1 MDPRLVVGE
10 GALRGPSGLRVR
22 FGAGTHPGQIRERNE
37 DSCGAFVP
45 SDGLSLPVDA
55 ALVVSDGVGGH
66 QGGEEASRF
75 TVDAVRDTLASLEK
89 VEEPAALLD
98 ALLHGIHRELLR
110 QADERGMRG
119 GMGATITLAI
129 LLGNDLFLAQVGDS
143 RGYLLRDG
151 GLIQLTRD
159 DSWVAERDRVAP
171 GEGGDAQGIFG
182 KNVLTQ
188 CLGIGS
194 SLRVQV
200 VPVEALPGDR
210 YLLCS
215 DGLHGP
221 VSDPEIQEVLT
232 RVADPGQAVET
243 LLARANAAGGPDN
256 IAAVVFDVGPPFPA
270 EVRAPRG
277 PGGTLPE
284 GIPAG
289 AGTTLPGGIRAPS
302 PGFHDSGTA
311 APSAAPRTAPEARSS
326 RRAGSVLVGLGVVLM
341 LGGSAAGF
349 RMSRADGAP
358 GMAAPAA
365 SAGTGDSVAAPEPVA
380 GDVTVTGAGTAGTPD
395 SVSGPRPAA
404 FPDSVGLPDSPGL
417 PDSLGLPDPAGLP
430 DTVGIPG
437 DTPGAPGVPD
447 TLAAPDST
455 ITPDLRPDRTPGDT
469 TLVSPDSIPDGA
481 DTVPTPPSTGLP
493 HQE

>member
-37 DSCGAFVP
+37 DACGAFVP
-45 SDGLSLPVDA
+45 SDGFFLPVDA

-66 QGGEEASRF
+66 EGGEEASRF
-75 TVDAVRDTLASLEK
+75 AVDAVRDTLASLER

-110 QADERGMRG
+110 QADEQGMRG
-119 GMGATITLAI
+119 GMGATITLAL

-151 GLIQLTRD
+151 TLSQLTRD
-159 DSWVAERDRVAP
+159 DSWVAERDRMAP
-171 GEGGDAQGIFG
+171 GEGGDPQGVFG

-200 VPVEALPGDR
+200 VQVRALPGDR

-243 LLARANAAGGPDN
+243 LVARANAAGGPDN

-284 GIPAG
+284 GIPVG
-289 AGTTLPGGIRAPS
+289 AGTTLPGGVRAPS
-302 PGFHDSGTA
+302 PDSRDSGSA
-311 APSAAPRTAPEARSS
+311 QASAAPRTAPEGRSS

-358 GMAAPAA
+358 GGAPPAVAA
-365 SAGTGDSVAAPEPVA
+365 GMGDSVAVPEPVA
-380 GDVTVTGAGTAGTPD
+380 PTVASTRADTAGAPD
-395 SVSGPRPAA
+395 TLSGGLPT
-404 FPDSVGLPDSPGL
+404 GLPDTL
-417 PDSLGLPDPAGLP
+417 GLP
-430 DTVGIPG
+430 DTVGISGPLGPG
-437 DTPGAPGVPD
+437 GTPGVPD
-447 TLAAPDST
+447 TLAADST

-481 DTVPTPPSTGLP
+481 DTVPTPPFPGLP

>member
-10 GALRGPSGLRVR
+10 SALRGPSGLRVR
-22 FGAGTHPGQIRERNE
+22 FGAGTHPGQLRERNE
-37 DSCGAFVP
+37 DACGAFVP
-45 SDGLSLPVDA
+45 SEELALPVDA
-55 ALVVSDGVGGH
+55 AMVVSDGVGGH
-66 QGGEEASRF
+66 QGGAEASRF
-75 TVDAVRDTLASLEK
+75 TVDAVRDTLASLEG
-89 VEEPAALLD
+89 VEDPAALLD

-110 QADERGMRG
+110 QADEQGMRG
-119 GMGATITLAI
+119 GMGATITLAL

-143 RGYLLRDG
+143 RGYLLREG
-151 GLIQLTRD
+151 KLSQLTRD
-159 DSWVAERDRVAP
+159 DSWVAERERVVP
-171 GEGGDAQGIFG
+171 GEGGDAPGVFG

-232 RVADPGQAVET
+232 RVADPGQVVET

-284 GIPAG
+284 GIPTG
-289 AGTTLPGGIRAPS
+289 AGTTLPGGVRTPS
-302 PGFHDSGTA
+302 P
-311 APSAAPRTAPEARSS
+311 PSDHPGPAQPTGAPRTAPEGDGRPS
-326 RRAGSVLVGLGVVLM
+326 RRAGSVLVGLGVLLM

-358 GMAAPAA
+358 GGAPPGVAAM
-365 SAGTGDSVAAPEPVA
+365 TGDSVAVPEPA
-380 GDVTVTGAGTAGTPD
+380 AAVTVTGADTPGIPD
-395 SVSGPRPAA
+395 TLSGPRPAA
-404 FPDSVGLPDSPGL
+404 FPDPVGLPDTMV
-417 PDSLGLPDPAGLP
+417 LP
-430 DTVGIPG
+430 DTLGRPEAG
-437 DTPGAPGVPD
+437 DISRPEGPVDTLGVPD
-447 TLAAPDST
+447 PLASPDST

-481 DTVPTPPSTGLP
+481 DTVPTPPFPGLP